1 MIEFLADDYD
11 IWGSYMI
18 HQNWAYKKLQYVQAY
33 CNGIKPVVYVGEPMG
48 KLIFNMKH
56 DDKEVGWNGFKV
68 KMDKRIPIGFVVIYS
83 KRNNWRIK
91 RPVLWCSVM
100 QFGDCSD
107 RDKETMSRILLD
119 NLKCGIGVIDV

>member
-11 IWGSYMI
+11 IWGGYMI
-18 HQNWAYKKLQYVQAY
+18 HQDWVYKKLQYIQAY

-56 DDKEVGWNGFKV
+56 DDKEVTRNGFKV
-68 KMDKRIPIGFVVIYS
+68 RMDKRIPIEFVVIYS
-83 KRNNWRIK
+83 KRNNWRTK
-91 RPVLWCSVM
+91 HPVLWCSVM

-107 RDKETMSRILLD
+107 RHKEAMSRILLD
-119 NLKCGIGVIDV
+119 NLKCGIGVIGV

>member
-1 MIEFLADDYD
+1 MIEFLADNYD
-11 IWGSYMI
+11 ILGGYMI
-18 HQNWAYKKLQYVQAY
+18 HQDWVYKKLQYIQAY

-56 DDKEVGWNGFKV
+56 DDKEVTRNGFKV
-68 KMDKRIPIGFVVIYS
+68 RMDNRIPIEFVVIYS

-100 QFGDCSD
+100 QFGNCSD

-119 NLKCGIGVIDV
+119 NLKCGVGVIDV

>member
-11 IWGSYMI
+11 IRGGYMI
-18 HQNWAYKKLQYVQAY
+18 HQDWVYKKLQYVQAY

-56 DDKEVGWNGFKV
+56 DDKEVTRNGFKV
-68 KMDKRIPIGFVVIYS
+68 RMDKRIPIEFVVIYS

-107 RDKETMSRILLD
+107 RDKEIMSRILLD
-119 NLKCGIGVIDV
+119 NLKCGVGVIDV

>member
-1 MIEFLADDYD
+1 MIEFLADDYNILD
-11 IWGSYMI
+11 GNMI
-18 HQNWAYKKLQYVQAY
+18 HKDWVYKKLQYVQAY

-56 DDKEVGWNGFKV
+56 DDKEVTRNGFKIR
-68 KMDKRIPIGFVVIYS
+68 MDNRIPIEFVVIYS

-107 RDKETMSRILLD
+107 KDKKAMSRILLD
-119 NLKCGIGVIDV
+119 NLKCGIGVIDI

>member
-11 IWGSYMI
+11 ICGGHMI
-18 HQNWAYKKLQYVQAY
+18 HQDWVYKKLQYIQAY

-56 DDKEVGWNGFKV
+56 DDKEVTRNGFKV
-68 KMDKRIPIGFVVIYS
+68 RMDKRIPIEFVVIYS

-107 RDKETMSRILLD
+107 KDKETMSRILLD
-119 NLKCGIGVIDV
+119 NLKCGVGVIDV

>member
-11 IWGSYMI
+11 IRSSDMI
-18 HQNWAYKKLQYVQAY
+18 HKDWVYKKLQYIQAY

-56 DDKEVGWNGFKV
+56 DDKEVTRNGFKIR
-68 KMDKRIPIGFVVIYS
+68 MDNRIPIEFVVIYS

-107 RDKETMSRILLD
+107 RDKEAVSRILLD
-119 NLKCGIGVIDV
+119 NLKCGVGVIDG

>member
-11 IWGSYMI
+11 IRSGHMI
-18 HQNWAYKKLQYVQAY
+18 HQDLVYKKLQYVQAY
-33 CNGIKPVVYVGEPMG
+33 CNGIKPVAYVGEPMG

-56 DDKEVGWNGFKV
+56 DDKEISCNGFKIRI
-68 KMDKRIPIGFVVIYS
+68 DKRIPIGFVLIYS

-107 RDKETMSRILLD
+107 RDKEAVSRILLD
-119 NLKCGIGVIDV
+119 NLKCGVGVIDV

>member
-11 IWGSYMI
+11 IWGGYMI
-18 HQNWAYKKLQYVQAY
+18 HKDWMYKKLQYIQAY
-33 CNGIKPVVYVGEPMG
+33 CNGVKPVTYVGEPMG

-56 DDKEVGWNGFKV
+56 DDKEISWNGFKV
-68 KMDKRIPIGFVVIYS
+68 RMNKRIPIGFVVIYS
-83 KRNNWRIK
+83 KRNDWKIR

-119 NLKCGIGVIDV
+119 NLKCGVGVIDI

>member
-11 IWGSYMI
+11 IRGGYMI
-18 HQNWAYKKLQYVQAY
+18 HQDLVYKKLQYIQAY

-56 DDKEVGWNGFKV
+56 DDKEVTRNGFKV
-68 KMDKRIPIGFVVIYS
+68 RMDKRIPIGFVVIYS

-107 RDKETMSRILLD
+107 KDKETMSRILLD
-119 NLKCGIGVIDV
+119 NLKCGVGVIDV

>member
-11 IWGSYMI
+11 IWGGYMI
-18 HQNWAYKKLQYVQAY
+18 HQDWVYKKLQYIQAY

-56 DDKEVGWNGFKV
+56 NDEEVGWNGFKV
-68 KMDKRIPIGFVVIYS
+68 RMDKRIPIEFVVIYS

-107 RDKETMSRILLD
+107 RNKEAMSRILLD
-119 NLKCGIGVIDV
+119 NLKCGVGVIDV

>member
-11 IWGSYMI
+11 IWGGYMI
-18 HQNWAYKKLQYVQAY
+18 HQDWVYKKLQYIQAY

-48 KLIFNMKH
+48 KLIFNMKY
-56 DDKEVGWNGFKV
+56 DDKEVTRNGFKV
-68 KMDKRIPIGFVVIYS
+68 RMANRIPIEFVVIYS

-119 NLKCGIGVIDV
+119 NLKCGVGVIDV